1 MMKKTQVVTIQQSQR
16 VAVGTRVL
24 EVKRSLLSQQV
35 KSVPRKE
42 VCFQAAKMNPLLA
55 EIRLRVNCLYHPVKV
70 PLSLLIHDFELCK
83 MQA

>member
-35 KSVPRKE
+35 KGAPRKE
-42 VCFQAAKMNPLLA
+42 VCFQAATMNPLLV
-55 EIRLRVNCLYHPVKV
+55 EMHLRINCLYHPVKV
-70 PLSLLIHDFELCK
+70 PLKALCHDISSDCY
-83 MQA
+83 